1 MTDSQRVLV
10 YGASGHTGKFV
21 VDEFLRR
28 GLQPLVAGRS
38 LSRLEQSEGLDR
50 RAASIDDGPGLRA
63 LLRDV
68 AVVVNCAGPFLD
80 TALPLATAAVE
91 TGTHYLDVTAEQPA
105 VQQLYRELDAAARS
119 AGTVVVPA
127 MAFYGGL
134 ADLLLTAVL
143 GPGKSAAEA
152 EIAVGLDRWW
162 PTEGTR
168 VTGARNTATRLV
180 IRDGALVPLSAPAAT
195 GTWDF
200 PEPIG
205 AQSTV
210 ELPFSEAVTVNRH
223 LEVGT
228 LRSWLNTAPLD
239 DLRDPGTP
247 APQAF
252 DESGRS
258 AQRFAV
264 EVAVGSGPQ
273 TRRATATGR
282 DIYATT
288 APIVVEATAWLLD
301 SRHRGSGALAPGEAF
316 AAADFLKAIPDA
328 DFEAVWH

>member
-21 VDEFLRR
+21 VAELLRR
-28 GLQPLVAGRS
+28 GLQPIVAGRS
-38 LSRLEQSEGLDR
+38 LAQVTDLDR

-63 LLRDV
+63 LLTDV
-68 AVVVNCAGPFLD
+68 AVVINCAGPFLD

-105 VQQLYRELDAAARS
+105 VQQLYRELDAPARA
-119 AGTVVVPA
+119 AGTVVIPA

-143 GPGKSAAEA
+143 GPETSAAEV
-152 EIAVGLDRWW
+152 EIAIGLDRWW

-168 VTGARNTATRLV
+168 ITGARNTAPRLV
-180 IRDGALVPLSAPAAT
+180 IRDGALAPLSDPAAT

-200 PEPIG
+200 PKPIG

-210 ELPFSEAVTVNRH
+210 ELPFSEVVTIDRH

-239 DLRDPGTP
+239 DLRDPDTP
-247 APQAF
+247 APQAH
-252 DESGRS
+252 DEHGRS

-264 EVAVGSGPQ
+264 EVTVGPEI
-273 TRRATATGR
+273 RRGTATGR

-288 APIVVEATAWLLD
+288 APILAEATVRLLD
-301 SRHRGSGALAPGEAF
+301 GRYRGSGALAPGEAF
-316 AAADFLKAIPDA
+316 AAADFLRAIPDA
-328 DFEAVWH
+328 DFEAVWR

>member
-21 VDEFLRR
+21 VDELRRR
-28 GLQPLVAGRS
+28 GLQPIVAGRS
-38 LSRLEQSEGLDR
+38 LSRLAQFTDPER
-50 RAASIDDGPGLRA
+50 RAASINDGPGLRA
-63 LLRDV
+63 LLNDV
-68 AVVVNCAGPFLD
+68 AVVINCAGPFLD
-80 TALPLATAAVE
+80 TALPLAKAAVE

-119 AGTVVVPA
+119 AKTVVMPA

-143 GPGKSAAEA
+143 GPEKSADEV
-152 EIAVGLDRWW
+152 EIAIGLDRWW

-180 IRDGALVPLSAPAAT
+180 IRDGALVPISDPAAT
-195 GTWDF
+195 GEWDF

-210 ELPFSEAVTVNRH
+210 ELPFSEVVTINRH
-223 LEVGT
+223 LAVGT

-239 DLRDPGTP
+239 DLHDPETQ
-247 APQAF
+247 APH
-252 DESGRS
+252 GRS

-264 EVAVGSGPQ
+264 EVTVGSGTQ
-273 TRRATATGR
+273 IRRGTATGR
-282 DIYATT
+282 DIYAST
-288 APIVVEATAWLLD
+288 APILVEATARLLD
-301 SRHRGSGALAPGEAF
+301 GRYRGSGALAPGEAF
-316 AAADFLKAIPDA
+316 AAADFLQSIPDA
-328 DFEAVWH
+328 DFEAAWG